1 MHNAQ
6 GELDSIV
13 SNTLH
18 LSTCRKGNV
27 IQSNALGPGNRMQM
41 KTEKAY
47 LIYYM
52 YTQTSLTVA
61 NISTKWAMFLKIML

>member
-1 MHNAQ
+1 
-6 GELDSIV
+6 
-13 SNTLH
+13 
-18 LSTCRKGNV
+18 
-27 IQSNALGPGNRMQM
+27 MQM